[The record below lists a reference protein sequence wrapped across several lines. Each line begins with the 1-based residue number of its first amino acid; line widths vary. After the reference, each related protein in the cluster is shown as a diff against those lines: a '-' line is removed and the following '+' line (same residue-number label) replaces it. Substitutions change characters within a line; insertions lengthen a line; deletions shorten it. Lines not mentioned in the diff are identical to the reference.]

1 MNHKTLG
8 IDFGTSTIKIV
19 KGGEGVVLDEKNV
32 IAIFR
37 KTEILAIGDEA
48 YEMYEKAPAN
58 IQVSYPIKNG
68 VIADLSNMHQ
78 LMISFLDK
86 IAAGKHKL
94 KGYDYYLAIPTDITE
109 VEKRSYFDAIV
120 SSKLKPNKIRMV
132 EKPVA
137 DALGMGLEILDST
150 GVLIVDF
157 GANTTEISVLS
168 LGGIIFSKLVPIGG
182 NDIDEDII
190 MHIKRKYN
198 FVIGQKTAE
207 SIKKNIGSATYAE
220 GAMTVYG
227 RNTISGLPGELEVN
241 ADEINEAITEHL
253 QVIMDNIKVI
263 LERTPPE
270 VSADIYKNGVYV
282 TGGSSRLAGLA
293 EFITGATK
301 LKVNFSEQPENT
313 VITGLDAIIGNPKY
327 TKLVTEFGD
336 R

>member
-1 MNHKTLG
+1 MYKN
-8 IDFGTSTIKIV
+8 IMEAY
-19 KGGEGVVLDEKNV
+19 EGVVLDEKNV

-109 VEKRSYFDAIV
+109 VEKRSYFDAII

-182 NDIDEDII
+182 NDLDEDII

-220 GAMTVYG
+220 GTMTVYG

-241 ADEINEAITEHL
+241 ADEINESITEHL

-282 TGGSSRLAGLA
+282 TGGSSRLAGLD
-293 EFITGATK
+293 EVNTGATK
-301 LKVNFSEQPENT
+301 LKVNFNEQPENT
-313 VITGLDAIIGNPKY
+313 VITGLDAIIGNPRY
-327 TKLVTEFGD
+327 TKLVSELGE